1 MKDTIPIHATFPD
14 RGGYVTNTTRDAEG
28 GERSLMQML
37 YNASIVIIQMIIQS

>member
-1 MKDTIPIHATFPD
+1 MKDTIPIHSTFAD

-37 YNASIVIIQMIIQS
+37 YNRVHFTFII